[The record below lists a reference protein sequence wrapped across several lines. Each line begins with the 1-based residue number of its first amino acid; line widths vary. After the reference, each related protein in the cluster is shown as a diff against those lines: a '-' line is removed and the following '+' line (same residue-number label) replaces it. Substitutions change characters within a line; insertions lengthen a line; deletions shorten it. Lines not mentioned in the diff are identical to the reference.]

1 MLLDRKIFLV
11 KERVAMLKLT
21 DAYDIVDPET
31 EQPIGIAKE
40 VPPAWIRY
48 LRLAVS
54 KQLLPTR
61 VDVFESEEHPPL
73 FSIHKPFNILRPTIS
88 ITDQTGMCLGF
99 LKSKVLTIGGGFVV
113 LDVQEQPLA
122 EIKGNWRGWDFQIL
136 GNNGEELG
144 RVTKKWAGLGR
155 ELLTSAD
162 SYIISINESAG
173 TYHNTTILLLAAGL
187 AIDMVFK
194 ERK

>member
-31 EQPIGIAKE
+31 EQPVGIARE
-40 VPPAWIRY
+40 VPEAWIRY
-48 LRLAVS
+48 LRLVVS

-61 VDVFESEEHPPL
+61 IDVFESEEHPPL
-73 FSIHKPFNILRPTIS
+73 FSIHKPLNILRPTIS

-99 LKSKVLTIGGGFVV
+99 LKSKVLTVGGGFVV
-113 LDVQEQPLA
+113 LDAQQQPLA
-122 EIKGNWRGWDFQIL
+122 EINGDWRGWDFQIL

-144 RVTKKWAGLGR
+144 RVTKKWAGLGK

-162 SYIISINESAG
+162 NYIISINESAG